1 MWNPRRKV
9 DMKIVFFG
17 TPDFSV
23 GALEALIAAGHE
35 VTAVVTQPDKAKG
48 RSGQMQFP
56 PVKECA
62 LKHNIPVFQPVKV
75 KASEAVEQ
83 LKKYDADI
91 FVVAAFGQIVSKE
104 ILTMPRFGC
113 VNIHASLLPKYRG
126 ASPINRCIID
136 GEKETGVTIMQMDEG
151 IDTGDILTT
160 IKVPIADDETA
171 DSLFEKLSKAGAE
184 LIVDT
189 LPKLERG
196 EITPIKQNDAESSH
210 TKMMS
215 KSFGE
220 IDWNKSAVEIER
232 LVRGLNSWPSAY
244 TYING
249 KSVKLWRC
257 EVADKDFDG
266 TKQAGEIVK
275 VTKDTVEAACGKG
288 ILRICELQLEGKKRM
303 DIKSFL
309 LGNRWKEEMRFGKK

>member
-1 MWNPRRKV
+1 
-9 DMKIVFFG
+9 MKIVFMG

-62 LKHNIPVFQPVKV
+62 LKYNIPVFQPVKI
-75 KASEAVEQ
+75 KTSEAVET
-83 LKKYDADI
+83 LKTYEADA
-91 FVVAAFGQIVSKE
+91 FVVAAFGQILSKE

-113 VNIHASLLPKYRG
+113 INIHASLLPKYRG
-126 ASPINRCIID
+126 SSPINWCIIN

-151 IDTGDILTT
+151 VDTGDILSTV
-160 IKVPIADDETA
+160 KVAIADDETA
-171 DSLFEKLSKAGAE
+171 ESLFEKLSKAGAK
-184 LIVDT
+184 LLVDT
-189 LPKLERG
+189 LPRLERG

-215 KSFGE
+215 KSLGK
-220 IDWNKSAVEIER
+220 IDWRKSAAEIER
-232 LVRGLNSWPSAY
+232 FVRGLNSWPSAY
-244 TYING
+244 TYMNG

-257 EVADKDFDG
+257 EVADREFEGKE
-266 TKQAGEIVK
+266 KAGEILN
-275 VTKDTVEAACGKG
+275 VTKDAVEVACGKG
-288 ILRICELQLEGKKRM
+288 VLRILELQLEGKKRM
-303 DIKSFL
+303 DTKTFL
-309 LGNRWKEEMRFGKK
+309 LGNQWKAGMRLDA

>member
-1 MWNPRRKV
+1 
-9 DMKIVFFG
+9 MKIVFMG

-23 GALEALIAAGHE
+23 GALEALVAAGHE

-62 LKHNIPVFQPVKV
+62 LRYNIPVLQPVKIRQPE
-75 KASEAVEQ
+75 SVEE
-83 LKKYDADI
+83 LKKYEADVFI
-91 FVVAAFGQIVSKE
+91 VAAFGQILSRE
-104 ILTMPRFGC
+104 ILELPRFGC
-113 VNIHASLLPKYRG
+113 INIHASLLPKYRG
-126 ASPINRCIID
+126 ASPINWCIIN
-136 GEKETGVTIMQMDEG
+136 GEKETGVTIMQMNDGVDE
-151 IDTGDILTT
+151 GDILSQVT
-160 IKVPIADDETA
+160 VPIAEDETA
-171 DSLFEKLSKAGAE
+171 QSLFDKLSKAGAK
-184 LIVDT
+184 LLVDT
-189 LPKLERG
+189 LPRLERG
-196 EITPIKQNDAESSH
+196 EITPIAQNDAESSH
-210 TKMMS
+210 TKMMK

-220 IDWNKSAVEIER
+220 IDWSKSAVEIER

-257 EVADKDFDG
+257 EVADREFDG
-266 TKQAGEIVK
+266 SGEAGTLVK

-303 DIKSFL
+303 EIKTFL
-309 LGNRWKEEMRFGKK
+309 LGNQWKEGMRLGRN

>member
-1 MWNPRRKV
+1 
-9 DMKIVFFG
+9 MKIVFMG

-23 GALEALIAAGHE
+23 GALDALVAAGHE

-62 LKHNIPVFQPVKV
+62 LRHNIPVFQPVKV
-75 KASEAVEQ
+75 KAPEAVEQ
-83 LKKYDADI
+83 LRKYEADV
-91 FVVAAFGQIVSKE
+91 FVVAAFGQILSKE
-104 ILTMPRFGC
+104 ILTMPRLGC

-126 ASPINRCIID
+126 ASPIHWCIIN
-136 GEKETGVTIMQMDEG
+136 GEEETGVTIMQMDEG
-151 IDTGDILTT
+151 VDTGDILAAV
-160 IKVPIADDETA
+160 KVKIAEDETA
-171 DSLFEKLSKAGAE
+171 ESLFEKLSKEGAK
-184 LIVDT
+184 LLVDT
-189 LPKLERG
+189 LPRLERG
-196 EITPIKQNDAESSH
+196 EIEPVKQNDAESSH

-215 KSFGE
+215 KSLGE
-220 IDWNKSAVEIER
+220 INWSKSAVEIER

-257 EVADKDFDG
+257 AVADKDFDG
-266 TKQAGEIVK
+266 AKKAGEIIK
-275 VTKDTVEAACGKG
+275 VTKDTVEVACGTG

-309 LGNRWKEEMRFGKK
+309 LGNQWKEGMRLGVK